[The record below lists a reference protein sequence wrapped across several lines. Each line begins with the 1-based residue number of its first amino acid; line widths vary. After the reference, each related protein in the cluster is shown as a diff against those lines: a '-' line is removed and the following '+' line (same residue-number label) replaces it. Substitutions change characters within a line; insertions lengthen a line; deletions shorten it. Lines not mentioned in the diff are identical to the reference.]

1 MIEYLEGYIGR
12 CSHCGQAVHVQWK
25 KSHAH
30 NMVSTAK
37 HLKDFF
43 KHIPDETLVLVRD
56 EGGDLTSNVELK
68 IEDGDVH
75 IIGH

>member
-1 MIEYLEGYIGR
+1 
-12 CSHCGQAVHVQWK
+12 
-25 KSHAH
+25 
-30 NMVSTAK
+30 MVSTAK